1 MNWNLL
7 KSWDMRKV
15 YICNRNRS
23 LNDKYPDR
31 IMGVHGL
38 VYVQSGEREIIQ
50 DGIPYV
56 ARAGDLILLHAGHHH
71 YGQTPCQEEVRIIY
85 VHFSA
90 YKEDFMSDSAMD
102 EGFYRLPVLLHVPKN
117 SEIPYLVEQIL
128 KSYWQKDIFAE
139 ERASH
144 YLSLLLEEMALVSA
158 DGQAA
163 ADERELVERLS
174 RTIRSNLVRNY
185 TTRELADMIGVSQKT
200 LHNYFVK
207 ITGQPPHAYQISLK
221 LESAREV
228 LAKEPNITLREAAAR
243 FGFCDEYHF
252 SKAYRARFGNSP
264 KRDTKGNEDPFGQ

>member
-1 MNWNLL
+1 MNYNLL

-15 YICNRNRS
+15 YVCNRNRH
-23 LNDKYPDR
+23 LNDKHPDR
-31 IMGVHGL
+31 VMSVHDL
-38 VYVQSGEREIIQ
+38 VYVQNGEWEIMQ

-56 ARAGDLILLHAGHHH
+56 VHGGDLLLLHAGHHH
-71 YGQTPCQEEVRIIY
+71 YGRTPNQVEVRTIY
-85 VHFSA
+85 THFSA
-90 YKEDFMSDSAMD
+90 CKEDVMSDSAVD
-102 EGFYRLPVLLHVPKN
+102 EGFYCLPVLLHVPKN
-117 SEIPYLVEQIL
+117 SEIPYLVELIL
-128 KSYWQKDIFAE
+128 KNYWQKDIFAE

-144 YLSLLLEEMALVSA
+144 YLALLLGEMALLNS
-158 DGQAA
+158 DGQAF

-174 RTIRSNLVRNY
+174 RTIRSNLSRNY

-207 ITGQPPHAYQISLK
+207 ITGQPPHAYQISVK

-228 LAKEPNITLREAAAR
+228 LAKEPNITLREAASR

-264 KRDTKGNEDPFGQ
+264 KRDAKFNEDLNKL